1 MSDQKQFVPFWKFN
15 MYTLV
20 LIIVMCSFSSFTDSK
35 KNDVNSFK
43 DIMEKSSKTL
53 PDCFLKDLVNMLV
66 QEKKEREEVVAKSK
80 ILEKDVHFL
89 KKQYKDL
96 VLDKVM
102 YLF

>member
-1 MSDQKQFVPFWKFN
+1 MPDEKQSVPFWKFN

-43 DIMEKSSKTL
+43 DMMEKSSKTL

-96 VLDKVM
+96 ALDKVM